1 MSSQT
6 LTSWNITDK
15 LLLSYKEV
23 LLQIAQ
29 DLEKDQQEY
38 LRFYFDGTI
47 PREPCGFLDF
57 LRLLEDAEKIS
68 CSDLSLLKKGL
79 CAIGRLDLEETL
91 TAFEIKRNLTTFFC
105 SYARKRQ
112 ELELFCRPAL
122 ESPEKVAGYLVKVMA
137 EMVQDRFDVSNAV
150 RSLLESSKSVRK
162 VLVDFEE
169 EIEHELTDAWSKLTS
184 LVAISGE
191 VIAEALVNEQRHQRP
206 EALELCFTVAEELS
220 SRMMKLGFWVRCIY
234 SLLL

>member
-6 LTSWNITDK
+6 LTNWNITDE
-15 LLLSYKEV
+15 LRRSYKAV
-23 LLQIAQ
+23 LLQIARN
-29 DLEKDQQEY
+29 LEKDQKED
-38 LRFYFDGTI
+38 LRFYFDGTT
-47 PREPCGFLDF
+47 PTEPCGFLNF
-57 LRLLEDAEKIS
+57 LRSLEYAVKIS
-68 CSDLSLLKKGL
+68 WSDLSLLKEGL

-91 TAFEIKRNLTTFFC
+91 TAFEIKRDLITFFC

-122 ESPEKVAGYLVKVMA
+122 ESAEKVAGYLVKVMT

-169 EIEHELTDAWSKLTS
+169 EIEHEPTDAWSKLTS

-191 VIAEALVNEQRHQRP
+191 VIAEALVNEQHHQWP
-206 EALELCFTVAEELS
+206 KLCFTVAEELC
-220 SRMMKLGFWVRCIY
+220 SRMMRLGFWVRCIY

>member
-1 MSSQT
+1 M
-6 LTSWNITDK
+6 DE
-15 LLLSYKEV
+15 LLLSYNAV
-23 LLQIAQ
+23 LLQIAHN
-29 DLEKDQQEY
+29 LEKDQQED

-57 LRLLEDAEKIS
+57 LRSLKYAVKIS
-68 CSDLSLLKKGL
+68 CADLSLLKEGL
-79 CAIGRLDLEETL
+79 CAIGREDLEETL
-91 TAFEIKRNLTTFFC
+91 TAFEIKRDLITFFC

-112 ELELFCRPAL
+112 ELEPFCRPAL
-122 ESPEKVAGYLVKVMA
+122 ESAEKVARYLVKVMT

-150 RSLLESSKSVRK
+150 RSLLKSSKSVRK

-169 EIEHELTDAWSKLTS
+169 EIEHELTDPWSKLTS
-184 LVAISGE
+184 LVTISGE
-191 VIAEALVNEQRHQRP
+191 VIAEALVNEQNQQRP
-206 EALELCFTVAEELS
+206 EALKLCFTVAEELC